1 MRIPQAL
8 PGGILPIML
17 NDHYG
22 PRSYVIVGY
31 AQSLKGMLAFI
42 AAPAIGALSDVVGRK
57 HLFLTCVLGT
67 ASLVQHAT
75 EAWSLGYTRSQP
87 GYIGL
92 QQPVM
97 ALLGTALLD
106 RVVVA
111 P

>member
-67 ASLVQHAT
+67 ATLAQHVT
-75 EAWSLGYTRSQP
+75 
-87 GYIGL
+87 
-92 QQPVM
+92 
-97 ALLGTALLD
+97 
-106 RVVVA
+106 
-111 P
+111 

>member
-1 MRIPQAL
+1 
-8 PGGILPIML
+8 ML

-67 ASLVQHAT
+67 ATLAQHVTKGCSLDT
-75 EAWSLGYTRSQP
+75 RGCSLGTPDCS
-87 GYIGL
+87 GL
-92 QQPVM
+92 SW
-97 ALLGTALLD
+97 
-106 RVVVA
+106 RC
-111 P
+111 

>member
-1 MRIPQAL
+1 MQLKRRAACPGDPRAARVPAWGVPCVSPTVAPQAL

-22 PRSYVIVGY
+22 PHSYVIVGY

-67 ASLVQHAT
+67 ATLAQHVT
-75 EAWSLGYTRSQP
+75 
-87 GYIGL
+87 
-92 QQPVM
+92 
-97 ALLGTALLD
+97 
-106 RVVVA
+106 
-111 P
+111 